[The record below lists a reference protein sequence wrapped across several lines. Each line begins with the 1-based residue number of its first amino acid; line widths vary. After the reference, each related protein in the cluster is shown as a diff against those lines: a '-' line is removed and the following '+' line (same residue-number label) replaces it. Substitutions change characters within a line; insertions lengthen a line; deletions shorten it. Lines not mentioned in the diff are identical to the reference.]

1 MTEISRVTAQNAEMY
16 RQTEVKKLDKRHEE
30 LRLEERRVKANI
42 KANEDAR
49 IEMNRRMNRAGQ
61 NVDRMA

>member
-1 MTEISRVTAQNAEMY
+1 MNVSRVAEQNAEIY
-16 RQTEVKKLDKRHEE
+16 RHMEIKKADKRHEE
-30 LRLEERRVKANI
+30 QIQDERRVKYNREI
-42 KANEDAR
+42 DEQKR

>member
-16 RQTEVKKLDKRHEE
+16 RQMEINNLDKRHEA
-30 LRLEERRVKANI
+30 LRIEEQRIKLDL
-42 KANEDAR
+42 KANEEAR
-49 IEMNRRMNRAGQ
+49 IEMNRRMNRPGQ